1 MCGRYVSPDRAA
13 IERAWQ
19 IVRSD
24 GNPFARRF
32 NVQPTTIVAALVRDP
47 DGLALRAARWGLVPR
62 WWKEAKPPK
71 FTFNARLEEA
81 AGKPMWR
88 EPIRHARCLVPAE
101 GWYEWRTLEHTDPRT
116 GEITQI
122 KQPHYIRRSDGRLLA
137 FAGLMS
143 VWSRPDSGEP
153 QLTCAILTT
162 DSSGPVAQVHDRMP
176 VVLPDDAQAEWLD
189 PALTDAATVTSL
201 ARERPVPQDFVHYA
215 VRRLVNSAKN
225 EGPELIEPAPDA

>member
-24 GNPFARRF
+24 GNPFELRY
-32 NVQPTTIVAALVRDP
+32 NVQPTTIVPVLMLAP
-47 DGLALRAARWGLVPR
+47 DGRALRASRWGLVPR

-81 AGKPMWR
+81 ASKPMWR
-88 EPIRHARCLVPAE
+88 DPMRRGRCLVPAM
-101 GWYEWRTLEHTDPRT
+101 GWYEWRSVERTDPRT
-116 GEITQI
+116 GEISVI
-122 KQPHYIRRSDGRLLA
+122 KEPHYIRRGDGRLFC

-143 VWSRPDSGEP
+143 EWVKPDVAAH

-162 DSSGPVAQVHDRMP
+162 ASAGPVADVHDRMP
-176 VVLPDDAQAEWLD
+176 VVLPDDAHADWLD
-189 PALTDAATVTSL
+189 PALVDSARAAGI
-201 ARERPVPQDFVHYA
+201 ARERPAPSEFVHYI
-215 VRRLVNSAKN
+215 VRRLVNNARN
-225 EGPELIEPAPDA
+225 EGPELIEPAAQD